1 MMDARHF
8 YVWTVLAVVVV
19 ATSFIVA
26 QYGGNSPVG
35 GQLTGAIIGIAGPG
49 DKELKD
55 STGCVEDKEC
65 ASACKTEGYTSCY
78 CIKPTMG
85 LGKCHTSVAAAT
97 PAPQAAKQE
106 VKTPVINETKEILAL
121 KQEVSTVKIDVGDAQ
136 TDLDSLLLKDK
147 SMDGRVAQIE
157 ADYKELD
164 QKLTQISNNVQQLAS
179 EQLKGKSELQQN
191 IGKVSV
197 GLAAAQQD
205 VKVLQNNVTNISSVV
220 AQEQSSRQFLSY
232 SFFTLLALSIGLGL
246 IYYVTQGKKD
256 AGKSTGGSGRGKVVS
271 SEEEEDTSGGQLQ
284 GYISKHLKQG
294 KKYGQIKQNLLSV
307 GWAVEDVEEA
317 FKKTMQTNFSAAG
330 KVAGKTVGSGKDKQY
345 QHKAMAMGAGIFIVL
360 AIFAVMMANQGG
372 TSAGHAIYY
381 DKLVAGQK
389 NGTSGEVTYSTK
401 CTPPHI
407 LNPAGDGCCVDANDN
422 KICDYDEQRVQELQT
437 KLAET
442 GKCTDNSQC
451 GAGKKCVSGSCI
463 SLYTIYEGKGDCS
476 KSCNYYA
483 IKFSTSD
490 GEEYTVKQGKGSYT
504 AVGALEWRVA
514 NNVPD
519 HCKGEQAVIPVEIIK
534 KNPQRIISE
543 EIILLRKGEQS
554 PVLTHPDLKEVA
566 FTLKVED
573 VKELCN

>member
-1 MMDARHF
+1 MGARHF
-8 YVWTVLAVVVV
+8 YLWTILVVVV
-19 ATSFIVA
+19 MATSFIVA
-26 QYGGNSPVG
+26 EYGGASPVG
-35 GQLTGAIIGIAGPG
+35 NQLTGAVVGVPGLG
-49 DKELKD
+49 DKEL
-55 STGCVEDKEC
+55 TQAAGCIEDKDCTLEC
-65 ASACKTEGYTSCY
+65 NIGGYTSCY
-78 CIKPTMG
+78 CVKKGMEV
-85 LGKCHTSVAAAT
+85 GKCYAKVAAAT
-97 PAPQAAKQE
+97 PGAAKPE
-106 VKTPVINETKEILAL
+106 VKTPEINQTKEILEL
-121 KQEVSTVKIDVGDAQ
+121 KEQVSTVETDVDVAKGDLQ
-136 TDLDSLLLKDK
+136 SLQLTDK
-147 SMDGRVAQIE
+147 SMESRVQQVE

-164 QKLTQISNNVQQLAS
+164 QKLIQISNNVQQLAS
-179 EQLKGKSELQQN
+179 EQLKAKGELQQN

-197 GLAAAQQD
+197 GLAAAQD
-205 VKVLQNNVTNISSVV
+205 EVKILQTNITNISSVV

-232 SFFTLLALSIGLGL
+232 TFFTLLTLSIALGL
-246 IYYVTQGKKD
+246 MYYVTQGKKD
-256 AGKSTGGSGRGKVVS
+256 ASRVINGSTRGKVAS
-271 SEEEEDTSGGQLQ
+271 EEEEEDTGSGQLQ

-317 FKKTMQTNFSAAG
+317 FKKTMQSNFSS
-330 KVAGKTVGSGKDKQY
+330 AGKTASKMNGNASNKQY

-451 GAGKKCVSGSCI
+451 GAGKKCMDGGCI
-463 SLYTIYEGKGDCS
+463 SLFTIYEGKGDCS

-483 IKFSTSD
+483 VKFSTSD
-490 GEEYTVKQGKGSYT
+490 GEEYTVKAGKGSYT
-504 AVGALEWRVA
+504 AVGALEWRIA

-519 HCKGEQAVIPVEIIK
+519 HCKGEQAIIPVEIIK

-554 PVLTHPDLKEVA
+554 QVLTHPDLKDVA